1 MSKRVSKNSQAP
13 HPTDQLSGSEVSSIL
28 GIHRNTLQRMVALR
42 TLVHDGQTGGGRRYW
57 LRSSVDA
64 YRLGTLTTATV
75 WYIHSKFL
83 EELELKIQTGHRIL
97 SQTAACI
104 PLAAT
109 SRAEC
114 LSQLITFIAK
124 SEPHALAL
132 PASAYGSPVSA
143 VITEICRTHG
153 VPVILFPC

>member
-1 MSKRVSKNSQAP
+1 MSKHANQKHQLP
-13 HPTDQLSGSEVSSIL
+13 LPTDQLTGSEVSSIL

-42 TLVHDGQTGGGRRYW
+42 TLTHDGVTGGGRRYW
-57 LRSSVDA
+57 LRSSIDA

-75 WYIHSKFL
+75 WYIHSNLL
-83 EELELKIQTGHRIL
+83 EDLALKVQPGHRIL
-97 SQTAACI
+97 GQTAASI

-114 LSQLITFIAK
+114 LALLISFISK

-132 PASAYGSPVSA
+132 PAGTAGLPTTL
-143 VITEICRTHG
+143 VIAEICRTHG
-153 VPVILFPC
+153 VPVILYPS

>member
-1 MSKRVSKNSQAP
+1 MPKRSSQKHHAP
-13 HPTDQLSGSEVSSIL
+13 QPTDQLRGSEVSSIL

-42 TLVHDGQTGGGRRYW
+42 TLAHDGETGGGRRYW

-75 WYIHSKFL
+75 WYIQSSL
-83 EELELKIQTGHRIL
+83 LQELVVKVQAGHRIL
-97 SQTAACI
+97 GQTAASI

-109 SRAEC
+109 SRAGC
-114 LSQLITFIAK
+114 LSLLLTFIEK
-124 SEPHALAL
+124 SEPHAIAL
-132 PASAYGSPVSA
+132 PANAAGLPTAA